1 MIILKSSNE
10 IQKIREAGK
19 IVSEALGLAGEAVK
33 PGMTTWELNALIE
46 NVIVGHNARP
56 SFKNYNG
63 FPAASC
69 ISPNCIVVHG
79 IPSKKVVL
87 SEGDI
92 VSVDVGAFLNG
103 YHADAARTFPVGK
116 ISAEAQKLID
126 VTKECFYK
134 GAAMA
139 VAGNRIGDIGYAVQ
153 SYAEENGYGVV
164 RELVGHGVG
173 RNLHEDPDIPN
184 FGNAGRGR
192 RLVNGMVIAVE
203 PMINQGTATVDFDKE
218 DGWTVRSRDRKLSA
232 HYENTVALTSDGV
245 IITTLVD
252 KSW

>member
-19 IVSEALGLAGEAVK
+19 IVSEALSLAGEAVK

-79 IPSKKVVL
+79 IPSKKVIL
-87 SEGDI
+87 NEGDI

-103 YHADAARTFPVGK
+103 YHADAARTFPVGQ
-116 ISAEAQKLID
+116 ISREAQKLID
-126 VTKECFYK
+126 VTKECFFK
-134 GAAMA
+134 GAEMA
-139 VAGNRIGDIGYAVQ
+139 VAGNRLGDIGYAIQ

-173 RNLHEDPDIPN
+173 RNLHEEPDIPN

-203 PMINQGTATVDFDKE
+203 PMINQGTAAVDFDKE

-232 HYENTVALTSDGV
+232 HYENTLAITPDGPILLTV
-245 IITTLVD
+245 
-252 KSW
+252 

>member
-103 YHADAARTFPVGK
+103 YHADAARTFPVGQ
-116 ISAEAQKLID
+116 ISQEAQKLID

-203 PMINQGTATVDFDKE
+203 PMINQGTAAVDFDKE

-232 HYENTVALTSDGV
+232 HYENTIAITPDGPILLTV
-245 IITTLVD
+245 
-252 KSW
+252 

>member
-184 FGNAGRGR
+184 FGNAGRGC

-203 PMINQGTATVDFDKE
+203 PMINQGTAAVDFDKE

-232 HYENTVALTSDGV
+232 HYENTLAITPDGPILLTV
-245 IITTLVD
+245 
-252 KSW
+252 

>member
-19 IVSEALGLAGEAVK
+19 IVSEALCLAGEAVK
-33 PGMTTWELNALIE
+33 PGMTTWELNELIE
-46 NVIVGHNARP
+46 KVIVGHNARP

-87 SEGDI
+87 NEGDI
-92 VSVDVGAFLNG
+92 VSVDVGAFLDG
-103 YHADAARTFPVGK
+103 YHADAARTFPVGQ
-116 ISAEAQKLID
+116 ISPDAQKLID

-139 VAGNRIGDIGYAVQ
+139 VAGNRIGDIGYAIQ

-173 RNLHEDPDIPN
+173 RNLHEEPDIPN

-203 PMINQGTATVDFDKE
+203 PMINQGTAAVDFDKV

-232 HYENTVALTSDGV
+232 HYENTIAITSDGPV
-245 IITTLVD
+245 LLTV
-252 KSW
+252 

>member
-10 IQKIREAGK
+10 IQKIKEAGK
-19 IVSEALGLAGEAVK
+19 IVSEALCLAGEAVK
-33 PGMTTWELNALIE
+33 PGLTTWELNELIE
-46 NVIVGHNARP
+46 KVIKGHNARP

-79 IPSKKVVL
+79 IPSKKVIL
-87 SEGDI
+87 QEGDI
-92 VSVDVGAFLNG
+92 VSVDVGAFLDG
-103 YHADAARTFPVGK
+103 YHADAARTFPVGN
-116 ISAEAQKLID
+116 ISPEAQMLID
-126 VTKECFYK
+126 VTKECFMR

-173 RNLHEDPDIPN
+173 RNLHEEPDIPN
-184 FGNAGRGR
+184 FGNAGRGK
-192 RLVNGMVIAVE
+192 RLANGMVIAIE
-203 PMINQGTATVDFDKE
+203 PMINQGTAAVDFDQE
-218 DGWTVRSRDRKLSA
+218 DGWTVRSRNRKLSA
-232 HYENTVALTSDGV
+232 HYENTVAITPDGPLLLTV
-245 IITTLVD
+245 
-252 KSW
+252 

>member
-10 IQKIREAGK
+10 IQKIKEAGK

-33 PGMTTWELNALIE
+33 PGVTTWELNALIE

-103 YHADAARTFPVGK
+103 YHADAARTFPVGQ
-116 ISAEAQKLID
+116 ISQEAQKLID

-173 RNLHEDPDIPN
+173 RNLHEEPDIPN

-192 RLVNGMVIAVE
+192 RLVNGMVIAIE
-203 PMINQGTATVDFDKE
+203 PMINQGTAAVDFDKE

-232 HYENTVALTSDGV
+232 HYENTIAITPDGPILLTV
-245 IITTLVD
+245 
-252 KSW
+252 

>member
-19 IVSEALGLAGEAVK
+19 IVGEALSLAGEAVK

-103 YHADAARTFPVGK
+103 YHADAARTFPVGQ

-173 RNLHEDPDIPN
+173 RNLHEEPDIPN

-192 RLVNGMVIAVE
+192 RLVNGMVIAIE

-232 HYENTVALTSDGV
+232 HYENTIAITPDGPILLTV
-245 IITTLVD
+245 
-252 KSW
+252 

>member
-19 IVSEALGLAGEAVK
+19 IVSEALSLAGEAVK

-103 YHADAARTFPVGK
+103 YHADAARTFPVGQ
-116 ISAEAQKLID
+116 ISQEAQKLID

-173 RNLHEDPDIPN
+173 RNLHEEPDIPN
-184 FGNAGRGR
+184 FGNSGRGR

-203 PMINQGTATVDFDKE
+203 PMINQGTAAVDFDKE

-232 HYENTVALTSDGV
+232 HYENTIAITPDGPILLTV
-245 IITTLVD
+245 
-252 KSW
+252 

>member
-19 IVSEALGLAGEAVK
+19 IVSEALGLAGETVK

-79 IPSKKVVL
+79 IPSRKVIL
-87 SEGDI
+87 NEGDI

-103 YHADAARTFPVGK
+103 YHADAARTFPVGQ
-116 ISAEAQKLID
+116 ISQEAQKLID

-139 VAGNRIGDIGYAVQ
+139 VAGNRLGDIGYAIQ
-153 SYAEENGYGVV
+153 SHAEENGYGVV

-173 RNLHEDPDIPN
+173 RNLHEEPDVPN

-192 RLVNGMVIAVE
+192 RLVSGMVIAVE

-232 HYENTVALTSDGV
+232 HYENTIAITPDGPILLTV
-245 IITTLVD
+245 
-252 KSW
+252 

>member
-153 SYAEENGYGVV
+153 SCAEENGYGVV

-203 PMINQGTATVDFDKE
+203 PMINQGTAAVDFDKE

-232 HYENTVALTSDGV
+232 HYENTIAITPDGPILLTV
-245 IITTLVD
+245 
-252 KSW
+252 

>member
-19 IVSEALGLAGEAVK
+19 IVSEALSLAGEAVK

-79 IPSKKVVL
+79 IPSKKVIL
-87 SEGDI
+87 NEGDI

-103 YHADAARTFPVGK
+103 YHADAARTFPVGQ
-116 ISAEAQKLID
+116 ISREAQKLID
-126 VTKECFYK
+126 VTKECFFK

-139 VAGNRIGDIGYAVQ
+139 VAGNRLGDIGYAIQ
-153 SYAEENGYGVV
+153 SHAEENGYGVV

-173 RNLHEDPDIPN
+173 RNLHEEPDVPN
-184 FGNAGRGR
+184 FGNTGRGR

-203 PMINQGTATVDFDKE
+203 PMINQGTAAVDFDKE

-232 HYENTVALTSDGV
+232 HYENTIAITPDGPMLMTV
-245 IITTLVD
+245 
-252 KSW
+252 

>member
-19 IVSEALGLAGEAVK
+19 IVSEALSLAGEAVK

-103 YHADAARTFPVGK
+103 YHADAARTFPVGQ
-116 ISAEAQKLID
+116 ISPEAQKLID

-203 PMINQGTATVDFDKE
+203 PMINQGTAAVDFDKE

-232 HYENTVALTSDGV
+232 HYENTIAITPDGPILLTV
-245 IITTLVD
+245 
-252 KSW
+252 

>member
-1 MIILKSSNE
+1 MIIIKSSDE

-19 IVSEALGLAGEAVK
+19 IVSEALCLAGEAVK
-33 PGMTTWELNALIE
+33 DGMTTWELNELIE
-46 NVIVGHNARP
+46 KVIVEHGARP

-79 IPSKKVVL
+79 IPSQKVIL
-87 SEGDI
+87 KEGDI

-103 YHADAARTFPVGK
+103 YHADAARTFAVGN
-116 ISAEAQKLID
+116 ISAEARKLID

-139 VAGNRIGDIGYAVQ
+139 VAGNRIGDIGFAVQ
-153 SYAEENGYGVV
+153 SHAEANGYGVV

-173 RNLHEDPDIPN
+173 RNLHEEPDIPN

-203 PMINQGTATVDFDKE
+203 PMINEGTADVDFDKV

-232 HYENTVALTSDGV
+232 HYENTIAITPDGPILLTE
-245 IITTLVD
+245 
-252 KSW
+252 

>member
-10 IQKIREAGK
+10 IQKIKEAGK
-19 IVSEALGLAGEAVK
+19 IVSEALSLAGEAVK

-103 YHADAARTFPVGK
+103 YHADAARTFPVGQ
-116 ISAEAQKLID
+116 ISTEAQRLID

-139 VAGNRIGDIGYAVQ
+139 VAGNRLGDIGYAIQ
-153 SYAEENGYGVV
+153 SHAEENGYGVV

-173 RNLHEDPDIPN
+173 RNLHEEPDVPN

-203 PMINQGTATVDFDKE
+203 PMINQGTAAVDFDKE

-232 HYENTVALTSDGV
+232 HYENTLAITPDGPILLTV
-245 IITTLVD
+245 
-252 KSW
+252 